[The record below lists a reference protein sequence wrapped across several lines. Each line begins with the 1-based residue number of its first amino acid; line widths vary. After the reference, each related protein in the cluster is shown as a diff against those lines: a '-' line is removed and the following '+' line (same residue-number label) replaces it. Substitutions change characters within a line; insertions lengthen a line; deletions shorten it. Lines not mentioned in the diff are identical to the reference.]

1 MPAQKAARR
10 FCSADV
16 TARKSGFSAPGGAA
30 RPCDRF
36 AALCPAR
43 CAEEANAADK
53 GRSAAQA
60 PLPYPLRRRGETIP
74 PSPAQPPAQS
84 CRLLFHAFSQK
95 SESVLSP
102 AGSGFCSAR
111 RAGGQNQPTVS
122 GATFSA
128 KRQAFAPFPAGRQ
141 KHPRP
146 GARAEAA
153 SAPFPARQG
162 ERLSSYLL
170 LIVLFCPVFLSPSPA
185 GRWKAVFRRPDQL
198 LFSLGGITDFLF
210 PVAGHQLS
218 ATEQISKQ

>member
-1 MPAQKAARR
+1 MHLSTLAEYNKTAKEPLKNAR
-10 FCSADV
+10 
-16 TARKSGFSAPGGAA
+16 
-30 RPCDRF
+30 
-36 AALCPAR
+36 
-43 CAEEANAADK
+43 NAAA
-53 GRSAAQA
+53 GA
-60 PLPYPLRRRGETIP
+60 LRN
-74 PSPAQPPAQS
+74 
-84 CRLLFHAFSQK
+84 L
-95 SESVLSP
+95 VY
-102 AGSGFCSAR
+102 
-111 RAGGQNQPTVS
+111 RA
-122 GATFSA
+122 
-128 KRQAFAPFPAGRQ
+128 RQAFAPFPAGRQ